1 MHNECF
7 SHMSKTL
14 QKNFFFSQGSNG
26 AVKIN
31 SYLSIPANSLISL
44 SNAKS
49 ENKINTGQ
57 LRRDAYSHKQK
68 KKKRTKFQLAVA

>member
-1 MHNECF
+1 MFFAHEQDVTE
-7 SHMSKTL
+7 KY
-14 QKNFFFSQGSNG
+14 FFFSQGLNG
-26 AVKIN
+26 AAKIN

-44 SNAKS
+44 SNAKY

-68 KKKRTKFQLAVA
+68 KKKKNEQNLN